1 MTAVHNSQHRGS
13 RNRRFWI
20 TTAILL
26 ILALAGIIVFR
37 GIGRWLVVEDPLDH
51 SDAIVVLSGGLSY
64 RALEAAKIYR
74 QGMAPQVWITRPASP
89 SEALGKMG
97 ISFEGEESYSRA
109 VLLHEGVPDNAIR
122 ILAPV
127 IVNTVDEERATIAEM
142 QATRASRVIIVTSPP
157 HTRRV
162 RTLWRKLAPAGL
174 TLIVRPANEDG
185 FDADHWWRTTKDA
198 LAVVRETL
206 GLLNAWAG
214 LPVQPASH

>member
-1 MTAVHNSQHRGS
+1 LTAFHNSQHRGA
-13 RNRRFWI
+13 RKRRFWI
-20 TTAILL
+20 AAAILL
-26 ILALAGIIVFR
+26 ILALAAVIVFR
-37 GIGRWLVVEDPLDH
+37 GIGRWLVVQDELEH
-51 SDAIVVLSGGLSY
+51 SDAIVVLSGGLPF

-74 QGMAPQVWITRPASP
+74 QGLAPQVWITRPASP
-89 SEALGKMG
+89 SESLSSMG

-109 VLLHEGVPDNAIR
+109 ILVHEGVPETAIR

-127 IVNTVDEERATIAEM
+127 IVNTADEERATIAEM
-142 QATRASRVIIVTSPP
+142 QATRASRVIMVTSPP

-174 TLIVRPANEDG
+174 TLIVRPAAADG

>member
-1 MTAVHNSQHRGS
+1 LTAVHNSQHRGA
-13 RNRRFWI
+13 RKRRFWI
-20 TTAILL
+20 AAAILL
-26 ILALAGIIVFR
+26 ILALAAVIVFR
-37 GIGRWLVVEDPLDH
+37 GIGRWLVVQDELEH
-51 SDAIVVLSGGLSY
+51 SDAIVVLSGGMPQ
-64 RALEAAKIYR
+64 RALEAARIYR
-74 QGMAPQVWITRPASP
+74 QGLAPQVWITRPASP
-89 SEALGKMG
+89 SESLAAMG

-109 VLLHEGVPDNAIR
+109 ILVHEGVPETAIR

-127 IVNTVDEERATIAEM
+127 IVNTADEERATIAEM
-142 QATRASRVIIVTSPP
+142 QATQASRVIMVTSPP

-162 RTLWRKLAPAGL
+162 RTLWRKLAPVGL
-174 TLIVRPANEDG
+174 TMIVRPAADG

>member
-1 MTAVHNSQHRGS
+1 MTAVHNSQHRGA
-13 RNRRFWI
+13 RKRRFWI
-20 TTAILL
+20 AAAILL
-26 ILALAGIIVFR
+26 ILALAAVIVFR
-37 GIGRWLVVEDPLDH
+37 GIGRWLVVQDELEH
-51 SDAIVVLSGGLSY
+51 SDAIVVLSGGMPQ
-64 RALEAAKIYR
+64 RALEAARIYR
-74 QGMAPQVWITRPASP
+74 QGLAPQVWITRPASP
-89 SEALGKMG
+89 SESLAAMG

-109 VLLHEGVPDNAIR
+109 ILVHEGVPETAIR

-127 IVNTVDEERATIAEM
+127 IVNTADEERATIAEM
-142 QATRASRVIIVTSPP
+142 QATQASRVIMVTSPP

-162 RTLWRKLAPAGL
+162 RTLWRKLAPVGL
-174 TLIVRPANEDG
+174 TMIVRPAADG

>member
-1 MTAVHNSQHRGS
+1 LTGVHNSQRRASGK
-13 RNRRFWI
+13 RRFWI
-20 TTAILL
+20 VSAVLL
-26 ILALAGIIVFR
+26 ILALASVIVFR
-37 GIGRWLVVEDPLDH
+37 GIGRWLVVQDPLEH
-51 SDAIVVLSGGLSY
+51 SDAIVVLSGGMPQ

-74 QGMAPQVWITRPASP
+74 QGMAPQIWITRPASP
-89 SEALGKMG
+89 SKSLGTMG

-109 VLLHEGVPDNAIR
+109 ILVHEGVPETAIR

-127 IVNTVDEERATIAEM
+127 IVNTADEERATIAEM
-142 QATRASRVIIVTSPP
+142 QAVRASRVIIVTSPP

-174 TLIVRPANEDG
+174 VLIVRPANEDG
-185 FDADHWWRTTKDA
+185 FDADHWWRTTQDS

>member
-1 MTAVHNSQHRGS
+1 LTAVHNSQHRGA
-13 RNRRFWI
+13 RKRRFRI
-20 TTAILL
+20 AAAILL
-26 ILALAGIIVFR
+26 ILALAAVIVFR
-37 GIGRWLVVEDPLDH
+37 GIGRWLVVQDELEH
-51 SDAIVVLSGGLSY
+51 SDAIVVLSGGMPQ
-64 RALEAAKIYR
+64 RALEAARIYR
-74 QGMAPQVWITRPASP
+74 QGLAPQVWITRPASP
-89 SEALGKMG
+89 SESLSSMG

-109 VLLHEGVPDNAIR
+109 ILVHEGVPDTAIR
-122 ILAPV
+122 VLTPI
-127 IVNTVDEERATIAEM
+127 IVNTADEERAIISEM

-174 TLIVRPANEDG
+174 TLIVRPANDDD

-214 LPVQPASH
+214 LPLQPASH

>member
-1 MTAVHNSQHRGS
+1 MTAVHNSQHRGA
-13 RNRRFWI
+13 RKRRFWI
-20 TTAILL
+20 AAAILL
-26 ILALAGIIVFR
+26 ILALAAVIVFR
-37 GIGRWLVVEDPLDH
+37 GIGRWLVVQDELEH
-51 SDAIVVLSGGLSY
+51 SDAIVVLSGGLPQ
-64 RALEAAKIYR
+64 RALEAARIYR
-74 QGMAPQVWITRPASP
+74 QGLAPQVWITRPASP
-89 SEALGKMG
+89 SESLAAMG

-109 VLLHEGVPDNAIR
+109 ILVHEGVPETAIR

-127 IVNTVDEERATIAEM
+127 IVNTADEERATIAEM
-142 QATRASRVIIVTSPP
+142 QATRASRVIMVTSPP

-162 RTLWRKLAPAGL
+162 RTLWRKLAPVGL
-174 TLIVRPANEDG
+174 TMIVRPAADG